1 MCLLGFWVLHRGWI
15 EVSCEVIRLALVRE
29 DALGLALCF

>member
-1 MCLLGFWVLHRGWI
+1 MGLLGFWVLHRGWI